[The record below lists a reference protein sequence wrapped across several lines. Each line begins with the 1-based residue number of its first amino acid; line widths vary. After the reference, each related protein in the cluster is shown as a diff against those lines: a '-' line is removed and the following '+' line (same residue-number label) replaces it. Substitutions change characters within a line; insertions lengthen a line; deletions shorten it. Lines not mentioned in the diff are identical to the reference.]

1 VRRNNFTCEEGLNP
15 FESVKLVL
23 SRSNILYV
31 CVECVPYLF
40 LIKGTLFDLGK
51 KSRRM
56 WERQR
61 EEEELGRK
69 GDVGVGGVYI

>member
-1 VRRNNFTCEEGLNP
+1 MPCVYLPGPAPAVT
-15 FESVKLVL
+15 VA
-23 SRSNILYV
+23 NIYV

-51 KSRRM
+51 KSRKM

-61 EEEELGRK
+61 EEEEISRK